1 MATKTAAQFVMLCMH
16 ARTAAHVHHL
26 QTRSYAAH
34 VALQGFYEGLVGFV
48 DAFAEAYI
56 GEYGLIESYP
66 TAGYKTGDTPM
77 SFVNSFISW
86 IETNREDICDSSHC
100 QNVIDEIVALA
111 YSTRYKLRVL
121 R

>member
-26 QTRSYAAH
+26 KTRSYAAH
-34 VALQGFYEGLVGFV
+34 KALQTFYEDLVDFV
-48 DAFAEAYI
+48 DGFTEAYM
-56 GEYGLIESYP
+56 GEYGVIESYP
-66 TAGYKTGDTPM
+66 NGGYTLSDTPVSM
-77 SFVNSFISW
+77 LNSFISW
-86 IETNREDICDSSHC
+86 IESNREDICDSSHC